1 MNHMQNVWGYLALL
15 FAGVIIG
22 LIVYLKIDGPET
34 VINDNT
40 QIGKMKQRG
49 KGNQATVTVDPKNA
63 MEETIQVKSREEKRE
78 ARKVNRIAGRRE
90 RRDERKEERES
101 GSL

>member
-1 MNHMQNVWGYLALL
+1 MESVWGYIAIL

-49 KGNQATVTVDPKNA
+49 QGNEATVTVDPKNVVDDKVH
-63 MEETIQVKSREEKRE
+63 VKTREEKRE
-78 ARKVNRIAGRRE
+78 ERKIYRIAKRAERRLARKG
-90 RRDERKEERES
+90 ES
-101 GSL
+101 L

>member
-1 MNHMQNVWGYLALL
+1 MEKFWSYIVTL
-15 FAGVIIG
+15 FAGVIAG
-22 LIVYLKIDGPET
+22 LLIFLKLKDPDQ

-49 KGNQATVTVDPKNA
+49 QGNNAAITVDPKNVA
-63 MEETIQVKSREEKRE
+63 DDTVNVKTREEKRE
-78 ARKVNRIAGRRE
+78 ERKVNRIAARRE
-90 RRDERKEERES
+90 RREERKEERQS

>member
-49 KGNQATVTVDPKNA
+49 NGNQATVTVDPKNV
-63 MEETIQVKSREEKRE
+63 MEKSIQVDSPEERRET
-78 ARKVNRIAGRRE
+78 RKLNRIAARRE
-90 RRDERKEERES
+90 RREERKEERES
-101 GSL
+101 GSH

>member
-1 MNHMQNVWGYLALL
+1 MESVWGYIAIL

-49 KGNQATVTVDPKNA
+49 QGNEATVTVDPKNVLDDKVH
-63 MEETIQVKSREEKRE
+63 VKTREEKRE
-78 ARKVNRIAGRRE
+78 ERKIYRIAKRSERRLARKG
-90 RRDERKEERES
+90 ES
-101 GSL
+101 L

>member
-1 MNHMQNVWGYLALL
+1 MESVCGYVAIL

-49 KGNQATVTVDPKNA
+49 QGNNAAVTVDPKNA
-63 MEETIQVKSREEKRE
+63 ADDKISIKTREENRDE
-78 ARKVNRIAGRRE
+78 RKANRIERRRE
-90 RRDERKEERES
+90 RRAERQSES
-101 GSL
+101 S

>member
-1 MNHMQNVWGYLALL
+1 MESVWGYISIL

-49 KGNQATVTVDPKNA
+49 QGNEATVTVDPKNVVDD
-63 MEETIQVKSREEKRE
+63 MVNVKTREEKRDE
-78 ARKVNRIAGRRE
+78 RKANRIERRRE
-90 RRDERKEERES
+90 RKAERQTES
-101 GSL
+101 P

>member
-1 MNHMQNVWGYLALL
+1 MESIWGYIAIL

-49 KGNQATVTVDPKNA
+49 QGNNAAVTVDPKIVA
-63 MEETIQVKSREEKRE
+63 DETVNVKTREENRDE
-78 ARKVNRIAGRRE
+78 RKANRIERRRE
-90 RRDERKEERES
+90 RREERQSES
-101 GSL
+101 P

>member
-1 MNHMQNVWGYLALL
+1 MESVWGYISIL

-40 QIGKMKQRG
+40 QIGKLKQLG
-49 KGNQATVTVDPKNA
+49 QGNNAAVTVDPKNV
-63 MEETIQVKSREEKRE
+63 EDDTVNVKTREENRDE
-78 ARKVNRIAGRRE
+78 RKANRIERRRE
-90 RRDERKEERES
+90 RRAERQSES
-101 GSL
+101 P

>member
-1 MNHMQNVWGYLALL
+1 MESILGYIAIL

-49 KGNQATVTVDPKNA
+49 QGNVATVTVDPKNVVDD
-63 MEETIQVKSREEKRE
+63 MVNVKTREEKRNE
-78 ARKVNRIAGRRE
+78 LKSNRIERRRE
-90 RRDERKEERES
+90 RKAERQSES
-101 GSL
+101 P

>member
-1 MNHMQNVWGYLALL
+1 MESVWGYIAIL

-49 KGNQATVTVDPKNA
+49 QGNNAAVTVDPKDVA
-63 MEETIQVKSREEKRE
+63 DDTVSIKTREEKRDE
-78 ARKVNRIAGRRE
+78 RKANRIERRRE
-90 RRDERKEERES
+90 RRAERQSES
-101 GSL
+101 P

>member
-1 MNHMQNVWGYLALL
+1 MESILGCIALL

-49 KGNQATVTVDPKNA
+49 QGNEAIVTVDSKNVA
-63 MEETIQVKSREEKRE
+63 DDTVNVKTREEKRDE
-78 ARKVNRIAGRRE
+78 RKSNRIERRRE
-90 RRDERKEERES
+90 RKAERQTES
-101 GSL
+101 P

>member
-1 MNHMQNVWGYLALL
+1 MQSVWGYLALL

-22 LIVYLKIDGPET
+22 FIVYLKIDGPET

-49 KGNQATVTVDPKNA
+49 TGNVASVTVDPENFVDDHFD
-63 MEETIQVKSREEKRE
+63 VKTREEKRE
-78 ARKVNRIAGRRE
+78 ARKENRITVRRE
-90 RRDERKEERES
+90 RREGRKEERE
-101 GSL
+101 